1 MTYNRQ
7 LEDMMKT
14 CYKLLILILF
24 SIPLMLNA
32 KNISEAELNSAFIY
46 LIAKNTTWPH
56 EEKLKQYNIAL
67 VDEDED
73 LLETFQKLTDGI
85 PLKGKKIVAKQLTL
99 SNVLKNYQKYQLIY
113 LSKKNS
119 RYLKDFYESIPIDAP
134 VMLISNE
141 YDDYEYIM
149 VNLYLDN
156 HNKKNIQINL
166 QNILKHHLSVSNEV
180 ILTGGKEVGIS
191 KLFQSSLT
199 ALKEQEDAYIKYK
212 LLNDKLQKKVTRYE
226 QNIAA
231 LNAKLKKLS
240 NNIAKKESKL
250 EEKFKK
256 LQAKNNE
263 LQKVTKELYAERKIL
278 ESQKTKNQKLINEY
292 KSLQEKFKEQEE
304 KLAKQNKL
312 LQERK
317 SVLAHKEHMIEVLD
331 MKIKQQVKQISKKES
346 LLKAKSKKI
355 KTQSVLLLL
364 VVIIG
369 LLLAILA
376 WILFRNKQRTEE
388 LNEEL
393 KEAKEKAEYA
403 NQSKSMFIANMSHEL
418 RTPLNA
424 IIGFSQLLSQDASIS
439 QEKKNLLQT
448 IYKSGVFL
456 LSMIN
461 DILDLSK
468 IEARKIVLHPQPT
481 ELHTL
486 IADIIVWLSSRAEEK
501 GIKLELASQIEA
513 PSCIL
518 IDPDK
523 LKQILINL
531 ITNAIKY
538 SKKGRVTLA
547 VHSDQEFLYI
557 DVADEGVG
565 IKQEDIE
572 NIFKPFTQVGDA
584 SDRTGAGLGLTITK
598 KFIDAMDGEIMVESE
613 VGKGSTFTVKIPYK
627 LSNACE
633 MREHRPS
640 YKSIVGIDSVKKP
653 TIGIV
658 DSNKENIQLLS
669 MMLHKIGCFV
679 HTFDSFKKI
688 KHYLKTNSLDML
700 FIEKNILLAHKNEFV
715 DIQHDN
721 RFQTV
726 VMSASV
732 NIAEEDIYKQLGVNG
747 YIIKPLTME
756 NIYSTLEKYLHINF
770 IYTQEKAKIS
780 VSIYTEEELYTKLL
794 HISDEILDAIYQ
806 KAVLLNADEFHDIV
820 DELQSVDKELANML
834 IYFSN
839 KLMFD
844 VIIDVIERVR
854 KERE

>member
-1 MTYNRQ
+1 
-7 LEDMMKT
+7 MKML
-14 CYKLLILILF
+14 YKSIIFILF
-24 SIPLMLNA
+24 YSLLPFTLSA
-32 KNISEAELNSAFIY
+32 KNISETELNSAFIY

-56 EEKLKQYNIAL
+56 EEKIHQYNIAL
-67 VDEDED
+67 VDDDRD
-73 LLETFQKLTDGI
+73 LLHTFQKLTDGV
-85 PLKGKKIVAKQLTL
+85 PLKGKKIIAKQLTL
-99 SNVLKNYQKYQLIY
+99 SEIFKHYNEYQLIY

-119 RYLKDFYESIPIDAP
+119 RYLRDLYEKIPTETP
-134 VMLISNE
+134 VMIISNE
-141 YDDYEYIM
+141 NDDYDYIM

-166 QNILKHHLSVSNEV
+166 QNIIEHHLSVSNEV

-199 ALKEQEDAYIKYK
+199 ALKKQEDAYTKYK
-212 LLNDKLQKKVTRYE
+212 LLNQNLQKKVTQYE

-231 LNAKLKKLS
+231 LHQQLKQLS
-240 NNIAKKESKL
+240 DDIKQKE
-250 EEKFKK
+250 KK
-256 LQAKNNE
+256 LQEKFQKLQAQNE
-263 LQKVTKELYAERKIL
+263 ELRKVTKELYAERKIL
-278 ESQKTKNQKLINEY
+278 ESQKSKNQELINEY
-292 KSLQEKFKEQEE
+292 QSLKQKFAQQEQKLKE
-304 KLAKQNKL
+304 QNKL
-312 LQERK
+312 LQEREAILK
-317 SVLAHKEHMIEVLD
+317 HKEQMIELLD
-331 MKIKQQVKQISKKES
+331 TQIKQQVEQISKKES

-355 KTQSVLLLL
+355 KTQSILLLL
-364 VVIIG
+364 VAIIG

-468 IEARKIVLHPQPT
+468 IEARKIILHPQPT

-486 IADIIVWLSSRAEEK
+486 IEDIIVWLSSRAEEK
-501 GIKLELASQIEA
+501 GIKLELASQIQA

-518 IDPDK
+518 IDADK

-547 VHSDQEFLYI
+547 VRSDDEYLYI

-565 IKQEDIE
+565 INQDDIDK
-572 NIFKPFTQVGDA
+572 IFKPFTQVGDA

-598 KFIDAMDGEIMVESE
+598 KFIDAMEGEISVESE
-613 VGKGSTFTVKIPYK
+613 VGKGSVFTVKVPYK
-627 LSNACE
+627 VSNACE
-633 MREHRPS
+633 MRQHKPS
-640 YKSIVGIDSVKKP
+640 YKSIIGIDSAKKP
-653 TIGIV
+653 SIGIL
-658 DSNKENIQLLS
+658 DSNTENIQLLS
-669 MMLHKIGCFV
+669 MMLHKIGCYV
-679 HTFDSFKKI
+679 YSFNTLTKM
-688 KHYLKTNSLDML
+688 KHHLKTNSLDML
-700 FIEKNILLAHKNEFV
+700 FIEKNILLKHQEEFE
-715 DIQHDN
+715 DIQHDYN
-721 RFQTV
+721 FQTL

-732 NIAEEDIYKQLGVNG
+732 NIAEEDIYKRLNITG

-756 NIYSTLEKYLHINF
+756 NVYAALQKYLHLNF
-770 IYTQEKAKIS
+770 IYSQTKQKIS
-780 VSIYTEEELYTKLL
+780 VSIYTEEELHKKLL
-794 HISDEILDAIYQ
+794 HVSEDILDDIYQ
-806 KAVLLNADEFHDIV
+806 KAVLLNADEFHDLV
-820 DELQSVDKELANML
+820 DELQNVDKELANML